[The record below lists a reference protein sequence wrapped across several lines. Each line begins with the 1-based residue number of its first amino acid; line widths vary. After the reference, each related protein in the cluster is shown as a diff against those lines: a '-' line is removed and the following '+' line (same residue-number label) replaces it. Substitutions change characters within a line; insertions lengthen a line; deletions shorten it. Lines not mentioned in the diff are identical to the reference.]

1 MCVCMC
7 VCVAVAPQIIP
18 NSNGIYSL
26 LCHMLSSFF
35 LSFLFSL
42 SLHQHFKMGSIPG
55 VESEQ
60 NNRKRAVCCR
70 RPVWLK
76 GQAVCTD
83 NSGKTS
89 PEMPHYKPKQT
100 FYNSLKS
107 SGGFVNFYTL
117 SESISF
123 LQNSF
128 NQSINQSN

>member
-1 MCVCMC
+1 MCVC
-7 VCVAVAPQIIP
+7 VCVAVTSQIIP

-35 LSFLFSL
+35 LSFSFSL
-42 SLHQHFKMGSIPG
+42 SFHQHFNILPG

-60 NNRKRAVCCR
+60 NSRQRAVWQCCR
-70 RPVWLK
+70 RLVWLK

-100 FYNSLKS
+100 FSNNLKS
-107 SGGFVNFYTL
+107 FGG
-117 SESISF
+117 I
-123 LQNSF
+123 
-128 NQSINQSN
+128 NQSINHSNWSAKNLIEQ